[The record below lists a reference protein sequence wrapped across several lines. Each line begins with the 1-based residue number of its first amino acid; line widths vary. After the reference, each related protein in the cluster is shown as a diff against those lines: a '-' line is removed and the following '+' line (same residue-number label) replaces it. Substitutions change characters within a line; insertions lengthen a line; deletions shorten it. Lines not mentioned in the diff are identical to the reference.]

1 MKITL
6 LIPMMLSAF
15 FVFSQE
21 EVKTEKPIIPTMQ
34 KTENVRFKGATHTE
48 VRQNKSVTIS
58 KKAGEAQCIH
68 DAAYYNEEIEKIDT
82 RIASINTK
90 VAHVNATPSEKAYAE
105 QNGWFEQMEQAK
117 EELMQRR
124 ETLIAKR
131 DNL

>member
-1 MKITL
+1 MKTTL
-6 LIPMMLSAF
+6 LTSMILSGF

-21 EVKTEKPIIPTMQ
+21 EVKTEKPIIQPIQ
-34 KTENVRFKGATHTE
+34 KTENVQFKGATHTE

-58 KKAGEAQCIH
+58 KKAGETQRTH
-68 DAAYYNEEIEKIDT
+68 DVSYYNEEISKIDA

-90 VAHVNATPSEKAYAE
+90 VAHVNATPSEKVYAE

-117 EELMQRR
+117 EELLQRR
-124 ETLIAKR
+124 ETLVEKR